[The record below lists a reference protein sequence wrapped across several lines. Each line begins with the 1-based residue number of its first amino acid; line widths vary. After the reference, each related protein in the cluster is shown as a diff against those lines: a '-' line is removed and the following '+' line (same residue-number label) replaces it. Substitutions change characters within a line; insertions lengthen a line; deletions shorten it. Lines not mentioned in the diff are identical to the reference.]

1 MSDTTTIPGVQII
14 DPNAPRPPPPP
25 LTGPQFSFVRIP
37 HERTSAVSAQSSA
50 SGEGEV
56 LTSVLA
62 PLFADDGALDE
73 STVMREMRQ
82 RVNGMLASGGGAT
95 GLTGE
100 PLKAPSA
107 AAIQRQA
114 AGGACEAY
122 PLLPAT
128 PDNGYTSVK
137 LYIDEIGALR
147 GRPRNARA
155 EEARDDG
162 GGPRRPLDPR
172 RRVRRP
178 VQPRAQPRLLG
189 GRARARRAVGRRGAR
204 RAHARRARAGP
215 RRHRA
220 PRVGRRRQG
229 GVHVEP
235 DGGGRRGARRRRAR
249 GRGAAKRVKVGYGRG
264 EALSVS
270 VDGAPLASVAPLF
283 ARVTPDE
290 CTWTVDGGAIV
301 VTMQRP
307 SRDRGRRSRSAER
320 CVPT

>member
-114 AGGACEAY
+114 VGGACEAY

-155 EEARDDG
+155 EELATAAGLAGLSIHGDAYVGRCSPERNLDFSVDELAHDAPWVVAARAAHMRAAHEQGLGDTEHLASG
-162 GGPRRPLDPR
+162 GGDKEGYTWSQTEEDVEV
-172 RRVRRP
+172 RV
-178 VQPRAQPRLLG
+178 A
-189 GRARARRAVGRRGAR
+189 GA
-204 RAHARRARAGP
+204 P
-215 RRHRA
+215 
-220 PRVGRRRQG
+220 
-229 GVHVEP
+229 E
-235 DGGGRRGARRRRAR
+235 

-290 CTWTVDGGAIV
+290 CTWTVESGAIV
-301 VTMQRP
+301 VTMQKAEPRP
-307 SRDRGRRSRSAER
+307 WASLAL
-320 CVPT
+320 C

>member
-1 MSDTTTIPGVQII
+1 M
-14 DPNAPRPPPPP
+14 
-25 LTGPQFSFVRIP
+25 
-37 HERTSAVSAQSSA
+37 
-50 SGEGEV
+50 
-56 LTSVLA
+56 VLA

-82 RVNGMLASGGGAT
+82 RVTDARLGRWGD

-155 EEARDDG
+155 EELATAAGLAGLSIHGDAHVGRCSPERNLDFSVDELAHDAPWVVAARAAHMRAATSRASDTEHLASG
-162 GGPRRPLDPR
+162 GGDEEGTWSQTEEDVEV
-172 RRVRRP
+172 RVAGAP
-178 VQPRAQPRLLG
+178 EGA
-189 GRARARRAVGRRGAR
+189 ARRSASRWATAAAR
-204 RAHARRARAGP
+204 RSRSRSTARR
-215 RRHRA
+215 
-220 PRVGRRRQG
+220 
-229 GVHVEP
+229 
-235 DGGGRRGARRRRAR
+235 
-249 GRGAAKRVKVGYGRG
+249 
-264 EALSVS
+264 S
-270 VDGAPLASVAPLF
+270 SVAPLF

-301 VTMQRP
+301 VTMQKAEPRP
-307 SRDRGRRSRSAER
+307 WASLAL
-320 CVPT
+320 C

>member
-1 MSDTTTIPGVQII
+1 MSDSTTIPGVQII
-14 DPNAPRPPPPP
+14 EPNAPRPPPPP

-137 LYIDEIGALR
+137 L
-147 GRPRNARA
+147 
-155 EEARDDG
+155 
-162 GGPRRPLDPR
+162 
-172 RRVRRP
+172 
-178 VQPRAQPRLLG
+178 
-189 GRARARRAVGRRGAR
+189 
-204 RAHARRARAGP
+204 
-215 RRHRA
+215 
-220 PRVGRRRQG
+220 
-229 GVHVEP
+229 
-235 DGGGRRGARRRRAR
+235 
-249 GRGAAKRVKVGYGRG
+249 
-264 EALSVS
+264 
-270 VDGAPLASVAPLF
+270 
-283 ARVTPDE
+283 
-290 CTWTVDGGAIV
+290 
-301 VTMQRP
+301 
-307 SRDRGRRSRSAER
+307 
-320 CVPT
+320 